1 MDEPRILLLDTG
13 PLRELVLYAAIRDL
27 GYAGLRRELRFLYSR
42 EQYNNLAA
50 FISQYRRR
58 VTTPHVVSEVSAW
71 IIRTVEMGR
80 SNFWSLVFEKF
91 TKMGMDE
98 ETLKLLNMPL
108 DLVASLGATDVSLF
122 KVASGFEP
130 GMSTVLS
137 VDGALISECKNAGL
151 SAHHLYEVIAAE
163 LT

>member
-13 PLRELVLYAAIRDL
+13 PLWELILYAAIRDL
-27 GYAGLRRELRFLYSR
+27 GYAGLRRELRFLNSG
-42 EQYNNLAA
+42 EQYDNLTA
-50 FISQYRRR
+50 FIAQYRRR
-58 VTTPHVVSEVSAW
+58 VTTPHVVSEISAW
-71 IIRTVEMGR
+71 VIRIIKMGR
-80 SNFWSLVFEKF
+80 SSFWSLVFDEF

-98 ETLKLLNMPL
+98 ETLDLLNMPV
-108 DLVASLGATDVSLF
+108 DLVASLGAADVSLF

-137 VDGALISECKNAGL
+137 VDRALISECKNAGL
-151 SAHHLYEVIAAE
+151 SAQHLYEVIAAE